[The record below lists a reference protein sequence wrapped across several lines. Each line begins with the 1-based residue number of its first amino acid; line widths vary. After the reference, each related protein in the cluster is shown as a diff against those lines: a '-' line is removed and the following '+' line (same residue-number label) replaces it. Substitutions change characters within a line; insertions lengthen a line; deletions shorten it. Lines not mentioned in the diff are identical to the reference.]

1 MRTSAGRRR
10 VPEAGQSGGNTSEEL
25 LAAWQAT
32 FGDGM
37 GNACTGGAMEA
48 PTLAIPDAVVEDDAV
63 ALAEV
68 QAGKWNMYKRRSVP
82 RPESAPPAPPPPN
95 QKPAKR

>member
-1 MRTSAGRRR
+1 
-10 VPEAGQSGGNTSEEL
+10 
-25 LAAWQAT
+25 
-32 FGDGM
+32 
-37 GNACTGGAMEA
+37 MEA

-82 RPESAPPAPPPPN
+82 RPERGPPLRGTNFEPFIIQLFGLTN
-95 QKPAKR
+95 KSD